1 METKNVVVLAVIG
14 ITLQKRTNNNK
25 YKQII
30 KPPWYPPPQ
39 HRRYLHYL
47 LKLL

>member
-30 KPPWYPPPQ
+30 NPPP
-39 HRRYLHYL
+39 HNIAGTYTIY
-47 LKLL
+47 